1 MIIFLAF
8 SVILVTLVLQGLTL
22 PPLIRGLR
30 LAGGALQ
37 HPEETEARRAIL
49 QAALNYLD
57 QVREQAKPE
66 LVEVYDD
73 LSRHYRSRLATLQ
86 EEEEN
91 GQAPADSI
99 GPQLYNRQLE
109 LQHKVLM
116 VERQTAIRLRYE
128 RRISDEFLREL
139 ERELDLSE
147 SRFTAPRG

>member
-22 PPLIRGLR
+22 PPLIRALG
-30 LAGGALQ
+30 LAGGTLQ
-37 HPEETEARRAIL
+37 HSEEREARRAIL

-57 QVREQAKPE
+57 QVRDPAKPE
-66 LVEVYDD
+66 LLEVYDD

-86 EEEEN
+86 EKDG
-91 GQAPADSI
+91 GQAAADGI
-99 GPQLYNRQLE
+99 GPQLYNRHIE
-109 LQHKVLM
+109 LSRKLLI

-128 RRISDEFLREL
+128 RRIDDELLREL

-147 SRFTAPRG
+147 SRFTAEQG